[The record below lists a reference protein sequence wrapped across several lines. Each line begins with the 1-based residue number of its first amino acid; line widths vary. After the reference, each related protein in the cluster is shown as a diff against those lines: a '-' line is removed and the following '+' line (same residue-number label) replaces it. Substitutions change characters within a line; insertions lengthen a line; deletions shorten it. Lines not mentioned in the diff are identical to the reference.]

1 MTKKGYDFARH
12 FFVNERKKYWLIW
25 ALFYKIMFSVK
36 LSNDFCILKISGVIS
51 VLFYLFHKSK
61 TNKLVLFNKFYI
73 YFNISQPIEHFQ
85 PKASSEYRVLALHQR
100 IYLGTINSC
109 PVSMFLSCPFSF
121 MYIALES
128 CI

>member
-73 YFNISQPIEHFQ
+73 YISIYRNPLNIFN
-85 PKASSEYRVLALHQR
+85 PKLLASTEFLLCTKEY
-100 IYLGTINSC
+100 I
-109 PVSMFLSCPFSF
+109 
-121 MYIALES
+121 
-128 CI
+128 